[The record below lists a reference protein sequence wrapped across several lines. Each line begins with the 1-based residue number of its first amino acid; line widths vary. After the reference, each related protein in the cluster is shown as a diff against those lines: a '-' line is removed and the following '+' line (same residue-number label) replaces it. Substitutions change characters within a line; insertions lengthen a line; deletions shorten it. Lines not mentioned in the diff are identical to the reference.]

1 MSIAV
6 PLRSESAAPAFR
18 QLADSLNDVF
28 WIYGPQRA
36 RFHYVSPAY
45 EREWLRSASALYA
58 DSRDWL
64 APVHEDDRQRLQ
76 ASFDRLA
83 FGEGYSMEYRTTT
96 CRGAQRW
103 IAERAVPLARE
114 DGHSLQFAGVSQDIT
129 AHKEVELQL
138 LRSDRRKDEF
148 LAMLSH
154 ELRNPLHAIRSATAV
169 LETCVDGLAIEGR
182 AICIIER
189 QVDHLTRLV
198 EDLLD
203 VSRITHGKIRLHS
216 EVVRLGEVIEA
227 AVDANRAL
235 VDASRL
241 HLRVKRPPA
250 ELWILGD
257 VVRLTQVFSN
267 LLHNAIKFSV
277 AGGIIEISVRRGEGN
292 QQVSVSVRDEG
303 AGIAPNL
310 IDSVF
315 DLFTQD
321 EQSLARNRGG
331 LGIGLS
337 VVRSLVKL
345 HGGAVSVRSDGVGKG
360 SEFVVALPLACAP
373 IAVTSASAVE
383 PRHGTNQRV
392 LIANGTRD
400 VVEAMRVPLEMG
412 RHAPRLVCDG

>member
-1 MSIAV
+1 
-6 PLRSESAAPAFR
+6 
-18 QLADSLNDVF
+18 
-28 WIYGPQRA
+28 
-36 RFHYVSPAY
+36 
-45 EREWLRSASALYA
+45 
-58 DSRDWL
+58 
-64 APVHEDDRQRLQ
+64 
-76 ASFDRLA
+76 
-83 FGEGYSMEYRTTT
+83 
-96 CRGAQRW
+96 
-103 IAERAVPLARE
+103 
-114 DGHSLQFAGVSQDIT
+114 
-129 AHKEVELQL
+129 
-138 LRSDRRKDEF
+138 
-148 LAMLSH
+148 
-154 ELRNPLHAIRSATAV
+154 
-169 LETCVDGLAIEGR
+169 
-182 AICIIER
+182 
-189 QVDHLTRLV
+189 V

-235 VDASRL
+235 VEASRL

-412 RHAPRLVCDG
+412 RHAPRLACDG